1 MRTELYSLRF
11 DRQEILYIEQNKRDI
26 VKALDKGASI
36 RVLFKTEIDPTPRK
50 LRNEFVDT
58 FNADNPPEFNIY
70 ANALD
75 TKDSSSFRRLFTPL
89 ITLVEKELKETE
101 DLREYSRKAQLHLN
115 IMPIMVEGQSYPAY
129 CFRIINKKLLVLPR
143 MKFVKGDYTEYMVKA
158 VNLAKETLLQDIEK
172 NPAGYVIAEP
182 GITPR
187 RETPV
192 RETPSETKSP
202 EVKSPEVKAPE
213 AKAPEAKAPEVKS
226 PAAKAPEV
234 KAPEVMVADEKVTP
248 APPVKVRRSDRDT
261 AKDIRED
268 ILAAVNSEIP
278 ADAESTAKPAEA
290 TAKAEAEG
298 NNRNERESHK
308 EKTRHSEPSRDI
320 REDILA
326 AVNSENTLKSSM
338 EKKENPE
345 KAHTPSSEDKKERPS
360 KKRAREE
367 APQRDIREDIL
378 AAVGKDTDLI
388 NDKTDISKNAAN
400 ISNSK
405 VDINKPE
412 IKGEDKKPLES
423 KEESLPETEDKSKKK
438 KGSFKDFVLSF
449 IPHKGDSVKGIILKV
464 VVLVAIAVFFVGGYM
479 LLDFYLIS
487 PSINNSD
494 ITDIQNVFYQG
505 STVITTDASG
515 NVIETAAEKNWE
527 GLKKINDEIV
537 GWVKIEGTEINYPVL
552 LHEGDNADSQYYLYR
567 NYKEKQ
573 SDFGSIFVDYRC
585 PEGLKSRHV
594 ILHGHNMGSDNS
606 MFGML
611 TKYPGNPDFYKKAAL
626 VELDT
631 PEVEGDY
638 IIFAVMKINVSN
650 DNKAIFN
657 YLMGEFDSDAQYMN
671 FIYNIKERSYFDI
684 DVPINETD
692 QLLTLSTCSYERD
705 NMRTVAVARR
715 IREGE
720 DVTEYINSV
729 KKATPASEVT
739 STFRNEFEEGK
750 IAWYDKDKA
759 PEGDEALPFM
769 EQADMFVVK
778 FMDATGKKAISTQHI
793 IKGKDA
799 KAPENNPRKA
809 AADGYYYTFKKW
821 DKSFK
826 NVTSDLVINPVFTKH
841 KIPVVD
847 ETTRPT
853 QTEEAL
859 VPDTPVTPPTPVT
872 PDPPEVT
879 TPPETTNPPETTPPE
894 TTPPVVTN
902 PPETLP
908 ATEAPASE
916 G

>member
-1 MRTELYSLRF
+1 MYMRTEIYSLRSAKE
-11 DRQEILYIEQNKRDI
+11 EILYIEQNKRNI
-26 VKALDKGASI
+26 VKAMDKDASI
-36 RVLFKTEIDPTPRK
+36 RVLFKTEIDATPK
-50 LRNEFVDT
+50 KIRNEFVDT

-89 ITLVEKELKETE
+89 ISLVEKELKETE

-115 IMPIMVEGQSYPAY
+115 IMPIMVKGQSYPAY

-143 MKFVKGDYTEYMVKA
+143 MKFIKGDYTDYMVKA
-158 VNLAKETLLQDIEK
+158 VNLAKDALLADAEK
-172 NPAGYVIAEP
+172 HPAGYIMAEN
-182 GITPR
+182 GTPIDK
-187 RETPV
+187 ET
-192 RETPSETKSP
+192 
-202 EVKSPEVKAPE
+202 
-213 AKAPEAKAPEVKS
+213 AKA
-226 PAAKAPEV
+226 APEV
-234 KAPEVMVADEKVTP
+234 KAPVTP
-248 APPVKVRRSDRDT
+248 EIKAPVTPEVKTPEVKAKPAAPAKGRRSDRADT
-261 AKDIRED
+261 KDIREDLLAAVNNEIPTEVETVAKPSEATPEGNSHSERKSHRDKVRHSEPARNVRED
-268 ILAAVNSEIP
+268 ILAAVNGEAELP
-278 ADAESTAKPAEA
+278 AHEKKADP
-290 TAKAEAEG
+290 AKAEAPAP
-298 NNRNERESHK
+298 K
-308 EKTRHSEPSRDI
+308 K
-320 REDILA
+320 
-326 AVNSENTLKSSM
+326 
-338 EKKENPE
+338 EKKE
-345 KAHTPSSEDKKERPS
+345 HSH
-360 KKRAREE
+360 KRRTQEE
-367 APQRDIREDIL
+367 AEVHNLGEDLL
-378 AAVGKDTDLI
+378 AAVGKDTDSKK
-388 NDKTDISKNAAN
+388 DKTDISKAATN
-400 ISNSK
+400 ISNTK
-405 VDINKPE
+405 VDISKPE
-412 IKGEDKKPLES
+412 IKAEDKNSSDNVADNIQKA
-423 KEESLPETEDKSKKK
+423 KDNDKK

-449 IPHKGDSVKGIILKV
+449 IPHKGDNLKSIILKI

-487 PSINNSD
+487 PSINSSD
-494 ITDIQNVFYQG
+494 ITDIQNIFYQG
-505 STVITTDASG
+505 STVITTDAQG
-515 NVIETAAEKNWE
+515 NIVETAAEKNWE

-537 GWVKIEGTEINYPVL
+537 GWVKVDNTEINYPVL

-585 PEGLKSRHV
+585 PEGLDSRHV

-657 YLMGEFDSDAQYMN
+657 YLMGDFDNDAQYMN
-671 FIYNIKERSYFDI
+671 FIYNIKERSYFNI

-692 QLLTLSTCSYERD
+692 KLLTLSTCSYERD
-705 NMRTVAVARR
+705 NMRTVAVARK

-729 KKATPASEVT
+729 KKATPKSEVS
-739 STFRNEFEEGK
+739 STFRNEFEEGN
-750 IAWYDKDKA
+750 ITWYDKTKA
-759 PEGDEALPFM
+759 PEGDESLPFM

-778 FMDATGKKAISTQHI
+778 FMDATGKKAVSTQHI

-826 NVTSDLVINPVFTKH
+826 NVTQDLVINPVFTKH

-853 QTEEAL
+853 TEGTII
-859 VPDTPVTPPTPVT
+859 PDTPVTPPTPVNPEPPEVTT
-872 PDPPEVT
+872 PPVATNPPEVT
-879 TPPETTNPPETTPPE
+879 TPPETTEAPVTSPPETAP
-894 TTPPVVTN
+894 
-902 PPETLP
+902 P
-908 ATEAPASE
+908 ATQAAETPAA
-916 G
+916 

>member
-11 DRQEILYIEQNKRDI
+11 DRQEILYIEQHKRDI
-26 VKALDKGASI
+26 VRALDKGASI

-58 FNADNPPEFNIY
+58 FNTDNPPEFNIY

-182 GITPR
+182 GTTPR

-202 EVKSPEVKAPE
+202 EAKAPE
-213 AKAPEAKAPEVKS
+213 AKAPEAKAPEVNS
-226 PAAKAPEV
+226 PEA
-234 KAPEVMVADEKVTP
+234 MVADEKVTP

-278 ADAESTAKPAEA
+278 AEAESTAKPAEA

-326 AVNSENTLKSSM
+326 AVNSDTLSKPSA
-338 EKKENPE
+338 EEKENSE
-345 KAHTPSSEDKKERPS
+345 KAHAPSSEDKKERPR

-378 AAVGKDTDLI
+378 AAVGKDTDPI

-438 KGSFKDFVLSF
+438 KGSFKDFILSF
-449 IPHKGDSVKGIILKV
+449 FPHKGDSVKGIILKV

-505 STVITTDASG
+505 STVITTDAEG
-515 NVIETAAEKNWE
+515 NVIETTAEKNWE

-585 PEGLKSRHV
+585 PEGLESRHV

-729 KKATPASEVT
+729 KKAAPASEVT

-778 FMDATGKKAISTQHI
+778 FMDATGKKAISTQHV

-826 NVTSDLVINPVFTKH
+826 NVTSDLIINPVFTKH

-853 QTEEAL
+853 QTEEAV

-894 TTPPVVTN
+894 VTTPPVTT
-902 PPETLP
+902 PPETSP
-908 ATEAPASE
+908 ATEAAAPASE